1 MNSKKNKNMK
11 KIRNILLFLAV
22 SAFLSACFELDQV
35 DPNQQNE
42 DSYWNTKEHFYKG
55 IIAAY
60 DVLQQGGWYHAD
72 IHIIF
77 TGMSDEGTN
86 EWPYEFNLLCR
97 FIQSP
102 SDDVISSTW
111 PQAYAM
117 ISRCYQVI
125 ENSDRVNHADV
136 DVNVGEAKFLI
147 SLAYY
152 NMVHL
157 FGERI
162 AYVDRVQSAADR
174 ARRAE
179 EGEVYDLMESLLEEA
194 VEVLPEIYDLDQLGR
209 ATRGAAQ
216 ALLAKVYL
224 ARNKYAEAEPIL
236 RAILESGTYN
246 LLENFEDNF
255 NEYPGLNPESIFQ
268 VNWVHESADIQPDY
282 LWRVPMFTLIED
294 FGGFGDMQ
302 ATNYALEQFEEEDGD
317 VRKDL
322 SVFYPGTSREWW
334 NHSYDEWA
342 WEEDEEGNLVS
353 RLGNP
358 DKVVGIYK
366 YSEQVKVGENDY
378 LDIIADAGSD
388 FIVIRYA
395 DVLLLYAE
403 TLNQNGKTGEAYQ
416 YVDEIRE
423 RAGLPPLST
432 NNPGLSQADFHEQI
446 KHERFVELF
455 GENIRFFDLKRWGMW
470 GPELAANDDNFDGF
484 VVGKSE
490 FAPIPQRA
498 LDLNENLVQNP
509 GY

>member
-1 MNSKKNKNMK
+1 MKNTL
-11 KIRNILLFLAV
+11 KILFIALV
-22 SAFLSACFELDQV
+22 LSFTACAELDLE
-35 DPNQQNE
+35 DPNGQNE
-42 DSYWNTKEHFYKG
+42 DTYWNTEEHFYKG

-60 DVLQQGGWYHAD
+60 NVLQQGGWYHAD

-102 SDDVISSTW
+102 SDDVISNTW

-125 ENSDRVNHADV
+125 ENNDRVDSEKV

-152 NMVHL
+152 NLLHM
-157 FGERI
+157 FGENI

-174 ARRAE
+174 AERAE
-179 EGEVYDLMESLLEEA
+179 TGEVYDLIEGLLEEA
-194 VEVLPEIYDLDQLGR
+194 AEVLPVRHDLDQYGR
-209 ATRGAAQ
+209 ATKGAAR

-224 ARNKYAEAEPIL
+224 ARDKYTEAEPVL
-236 RAILESGTYN
+236 RDIVTSGTYS
-246 LLENFEDNF
+246 LLDNFEDNF
-255 NEYPGLNPESIFQ
+255 NEYDGRNPESMFQ
-268 VNWVHESADIQPDY
+268 VNFVHESADLRADY
-282 LWRVPMFTLIED
+282 MWRVAMFTLVED

-302 ATNYALEQFEEEDGD
+302 ATNYALEQFQEEDDDLRTD
-317 VRKDL
+317 V
-322 SVFYPGTSREWW
+322 SVFYPGTSREYW
-334 NHSYDEWA
+334 NHPYDEWA
-342 WEEDEEGNLVS
+342 WEEDEEGELVS
-353 RLGNP
+353 RLGDP
-358 DKVVGIYK
+358 DKTVGIYK
-366 YSEQVKVGENDY
+366 YSEQAAVGEEDWM
-378 LDIIADAGSD
+378 DITQDAGTD

-395 DVLLLYAE
+395 DILLLYAE
-403 TLNQNGKTGEAYQ
+403 TLNQNGKTADAYQ
-416 YVDEIRE
+416 YVDMIRE
-423 RAGLPPLST
+423 RAGLPALST
-432 NNPGLSQADFHEQI
+432 YMAGLGKEAFHEQI
-446 KHERFVELF
+446 IHERFTELF

-498 LDLNENLVQNP
+498 LDLNENLMQNP
-509 GY
+509 NY